1 MQYAVLSSNSFCWL
15 YRYSMN
21 TSAFDTHKKRTS
33 RVVMHTSKALDL
45 LSACSGKF
53 NGFQPL
59 MLVFCRISNKWDKR
73 CMFFKC
79 LPAIE
84 SILKQRPI
92 CDIDVM
98 PDEFPQ
104 MVVFLKKVDEP
115 QTEKLVINTQIYE
128 LFIFKTK

>member
-1 MQYAVLSSNSFCWL
+1 
-15 YRYSMN
+15 
-21 TSAFDTHKKRTS
+21 
-33 RVVMHTSKALDL
+33 
-45 LSACSGKF
+45 
-53 NGFQPL
+53 
-59 MLVFCRISNKWDKR
+59 
-73 CMFFKC
+73 MFFKC